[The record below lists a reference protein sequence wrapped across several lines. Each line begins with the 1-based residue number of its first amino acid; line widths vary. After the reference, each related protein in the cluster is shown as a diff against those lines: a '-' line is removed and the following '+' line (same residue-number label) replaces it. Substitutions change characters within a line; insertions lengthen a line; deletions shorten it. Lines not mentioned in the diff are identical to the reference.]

1 VEWPDGRLLQAAAV
15 AAGYFRETFSI
26 SRKNTENNARLHLLN
41 FGGMKKRSIISALLK
56 PGFRRDFS
64 FLI

>member
-1 VEWPDGRLLQAAAV
+1 MAARFRQPPWLLDIS
-15 AAGYFRETFSI
+15 GKLFSI